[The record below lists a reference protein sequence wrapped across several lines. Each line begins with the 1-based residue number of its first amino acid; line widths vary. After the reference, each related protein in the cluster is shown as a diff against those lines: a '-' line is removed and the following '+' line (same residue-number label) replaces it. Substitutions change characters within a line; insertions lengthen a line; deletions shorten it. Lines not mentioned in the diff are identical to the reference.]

1 MRSIKIF
8 IENYQLDLFH
18 EEQIE
23 VTSTV
28 QNIADIATVFT
39 DFSQSFSVPCTPN
52 NNRIFEHYYNNDVDT
67 TIDHNR
73 RRAARIEIDTIP
85 FRTGK
90 IQLEKSQIKN
100 LSADNYS
107 VTFFGDI
114 VTFKDLVLEDKLKD
128 LDYSTINHV
137 YSGAEVQARIE
148 TDSSVTDYDV
158 KYPLI
163 SSSTVWEYGVGGA
176 TDINAVGGAMSYTEL
191 FPAVRVATIFELI
204 ALNYGVTFTGN
215 ILTNKR
221 FTDAFLFYK
230 SKEAPITYSAPV
242 DLIFGVGNA
251 STDVLYESIV
261 QQRPIADSVLLL
273 PSDSFAYARYY
284 TVSVNITTATAVNY
298 YLDVY
303 QNGVLTSSY
312 LGNGSQTFSVISY
325 GTYNATID
333 YSFKLRSSAVMTF
346 DGTVDYSYNY
356 TVGNNTDP
364 FTYPPYND
372 SLSYSE
378 AITSVTTTNYTNLS
392 AFAPEMKVMDF
403 MKGIFNTFNLTV
415 VSTSPTS
422 FRFQTLKDFYNS
434 GSIKNITPYVISN
447 ELTVSRPKL
456 YNAISFEYEKS
467 ECFLNRVYFD
477 LFSKEYS
484 NLKAVFG
491 YDGGDYI
498 IKLPFET
505 LMHTKFTNTDLQVAY
520 TLGTSPEY
528 KKYIPKPVL
537 LYQNKYTNIGV
548 GQDLKFYNGTT
559 TDTIT
564 DYIPFGQDADI
575 SGVDYSLNFNS
586 DISTYTENIENNSLY
601 ATYYEEYLTNLF
613 SSKTRLVDVKAII
626 PINMLSKLKLN
637 DSLIIRDKKYI
648 INSMKTNLTSGEVS
662 FSLITN
668 QRESVDFNQTI
679 YIDYLAQNVLVD
691 FSIPEDYSIVI
702 STPIETQFA
711 TPNDYTPTGE
721 QQITLACTINATT
734 LTRVNTFPMVVT
746 TPDGVLPN
754 QYLTIV
760 QSPEIGYRIVETT
773 TGAIPRITEDGQKR
787 IIE

>member
-114 VTFKDLVLEDKLKD
+114 VTFKDLVLEDKLSD

-176 TDINAVGGAMSYTEL
+176 TDINEVGGAMSYTEL
-191 FPAVRVATIFELI
+191 FPAVRVATIFDLI

-261 QQRPIADSVLLL
+261 QQRPIADST
-273 PSDSFAYARYY
+273 FIGAGYALSGRYY

-303 QNGVLTSSY
+303 INGVLTNSY
-312 LGNGSQTFSVISY
+312 LNNGSNIFNVITY
-325 GTYNATID
+325 GTYNATTD

-346 DGTVDYSYNY
+346 TGTVDYSYNY
-356 TVGNNTDP
+356 TIQNLDYPTINE
-364 FTYPPYND
+364 PPYND

-378 AITSVTTTNYTNLS
+378 AITSATTTNYTNLS

-415 VSTSPTS
+415 VSTSSTS

-467 ECFLNRVYFD
+467 ECFLNRAYFD

-505 LMHTKFTNTDLQVAY
+505 LMHTKFTSTDLQVAY

-613 SSKTRLVDVKAII
+613 SSKTRLIDVKAII

-711 TPNDYTPTGE
+711 TPNDYTPIGE

-734 LTRVNTFPMVVT
+734 LTRINTFPMVVT

-760 QSPEIGYRIVETT
+760 QTPEIGYRIVETT